1 MSALLRHPASFLAVC
16 GLFSAVLGSQLVG
29 GSYGAAPQPGLYL
42 VLTGVWFG
50 LVAGYGV
57 WRFGHASA
65 ASAVTVVLTTW
76 AAWEAAVN
84 VAIQIDGSSIWEAL
98 PSFPKA
104 YFAGFAAGAVGAAVT
119 WAGAAVAVPSLRTKV
134 AFSSIVVAGAML
146 GLLLPA
152 TNYYDGGAILLVPWQ
167 ATIAGLLGFNM
178 VPSNGRRGR
187 SSVTLPS
194 GG

>member
-16 GLFSAVLGSQLVG
+16 GLFSALLGSQLAG
-29 GSYGAAPQPGLYL
+29 GNYGAAPQPGLYL

-76 AAWEAAVN
+76 VAWEAAVN
-84 VAIQIDGSSIWEAL
+84 VAIQIDGAWYPEAMPGFL
-98 PSFPKA
+98 KGYS
-104 YFAGFAAGAVGAAVT
+104 AGFAAGAVGASIT
-119 WAGAAVAVPSLRTKV
+119 WAGAAFAVPSLRTKL
-134 AFSSIVVAGAML
+134 AFGSIVVAGALL
-146 GLLLPA
+146 GLLLSA
-152 TNYYDGGAILLVPWQ
+152 TNYYDGGAVLLVPWQ

-178 VPSNGRRGR
+178 VSLRDRRR
-187 SSVTLPS
+187 RPSVTLPS

>member
-16 GLFSAVLGSQLVG
+16 GLFSALLGSQLAG
-29 GSYGAAPQPGLYL
+29 GNYGAAPQPGLYL

-76 AAWEAAVN
+76 VAWEAAVN
-84 VAIQIDGSSIWEAL
+84 VAVQIDGASY
-98 PSFPKA
+98 PKA
-104 YFAGFAAGAVGAAVT
+104 MPGFLKGYSAGFVAGAVGAAIT
-119 WAGAAVAVPSLRTKV
+119 WAGAAAAVASLRTKL
-134 AFSSIVVAGAML
+134 AFGSIVVAGALL

-152 TNYYDGGAILLVPWQ
+152 TNYYDGGAVLLVPWQ

-178 VPSNGRRGR
+178 VSSSDRRR
-187 SSVTLPS
+187 RPSVTLLS